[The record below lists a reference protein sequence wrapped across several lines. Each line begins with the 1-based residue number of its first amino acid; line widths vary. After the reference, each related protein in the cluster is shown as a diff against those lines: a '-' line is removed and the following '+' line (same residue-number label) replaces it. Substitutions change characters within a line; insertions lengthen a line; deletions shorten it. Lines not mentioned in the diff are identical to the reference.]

1 MGNYKRYYGNDNI
14 ETQMNAK
21 ELVLD
26 KINASVDTLG
36 MYIYAIA
43 MGVDVKKFTRFMT
56 MPIIDKLIKLSKSNV
71 INPERKESSIQSAIK
86 DIQNGYLDTSRYS
99 KYIDYKHASS
109 ILQAIEPNL
118 FKEYNISD
126 FDASKLFKGLFNPL
140 SLQDIKDKKKL
151 ESFNDIL
158 DSIKSKLEKGEI
170 KTLKILKTIQSYSED
185 YDDFGGYD
193 DDSGGGSTVDIA
205 VSFNRWYQDSKN
217 MIGSVSDDDVQL
229 VNLFERIKNESN
241 ALKVLGQ
248 VLGINQKIKTEEYD
262 FYKYNNVL
270 SNFLNPLVNKKL
282 EKFIQEYSTK
292 KREEVVDYFSL
303 KYQALYNDGQGFS
316 FIDFISDQDYREQAI
331 QEYGELTDRSQ
342 LNILEILSSSEH
354 FMEMVSLTY
363 YLSENVFKTSSAKYR
378 TLNSIING
386 VEQDRIFGNNGS
398 LPKSISKDVYLKLSN
413 YVDDVIVN
421 SFLSQNNGLKIKIN
435 GGDPYSYITENEIV
449 KSKKRGSSEDVDL
462 STYEGRSKF
471 TSWFENIIRNI
482 QMNKQF
488 RDKDGGLYKNE
499 SFNNAFIN
507 NIIPEYKR
515 DMITEEDYGIM
526 KPSISIGANMTMQD
540 AALKQKMVEGLKQL
554 KNVTYNGHNML
565 DLIFLYDLI
574 VNRGKKNQQS
584 FAGFI
589 AEAYPL
595 DDIRLIANQ
604 YTSYLKDIDASG
616 ISFDYNKNDFL
627 LRGIAEKE
635 STKPSPG
642 GIYYQQYYNPSE
654 NKIKRNYIQDG
665 NIYQVTLNSMSKN
678 IPLNGVYK
686 QKPRIDPSIIVS
698 IDNSDVKITI
708 KC

>member
-1 MGNYKRYYGNDNI
+1 
-14 ETQMNAK
+14 
-21 ELVLD
+21 
-26 KINASVDTLG
+26 
-36 MYIYAIA
+36 
-43 MGVDVKKFTRFMT
+43 
-56 MPIIDKLIKLSKSNV
+56 
-71 INPERKESSIQSAIK
+71 
-86 DIQNGYLDTSRYS
+86 
-99 KYIDYKHASS
+99 
-109 ILQAIEPNL
+109 
-118 FKEYNISD
+118 
-126 FDASKLFKGLFNPL
+126 
-140 SLQDIKDKKKL
+140 
-151 ESFNDIL
+151 
-158 DSIKSKLEKGEI
+158 
-170 KTLKILKTIQSYSED
+170 
-185 YDDFGGYD
+185 
-193 DDSGGGSTVDIA
+193 
-205 VSFNRWYQDSKN
+205 
-217 MIGSVSDDDVQL
+217 
-229 VNLFERIKNESN
+229 
-241 ALKVLGQ
+241 
-248 VLGINQKIKTEEYD
+248 
-262 FYKYNNVL
+262 
-270 SNFLNPLVNKKL
+270 
-282 EKFIQEYSTK
+282 
-292 KREEVVDYFSL
+292 
-303 KYQALYNDGQGFS
+303 
-316 FIDFISDQDYREQAI
+316 
-331 QEYGELTDRSQ
+331 
-342 LNILEILSSSEH
+342 
-354 FMEMVSLTY
+354 MEMVSLTY

-378 TLNSIING
+378 TLNDVINK

-413 YVDDVIVN
+413 YVDDIIVN

-435 GGDPYSYITENEIV
+435 GGDPYSYITENEII

-482 QMNKQF
+482 QINKQF

-515 DMITEEDYGIM
+515 DMLTEEDYGIM
-526 KPSISIGANMTMQD
+526 KPSISIGVNMTMQD

-604 YTSYLKDIDASG
+604 YISYLKDVDASG

-642 GIYYQQYYNPSE
+642 GIYYQQYYDPSE

-665 NIYQVTLNSMSKN
+665 NIYQVTLNSMNKN

-686 QKPRIDPSIIVS
+686 QKPMVDPSIIVS
-698 IDNSDVKITI
+698 INNSDVKITI